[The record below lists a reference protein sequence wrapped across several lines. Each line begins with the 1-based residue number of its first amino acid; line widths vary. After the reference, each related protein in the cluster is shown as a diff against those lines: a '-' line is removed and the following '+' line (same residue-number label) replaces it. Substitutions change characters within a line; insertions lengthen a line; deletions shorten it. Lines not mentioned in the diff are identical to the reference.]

1 MSTALADVSPRLLR
15 CFTVLGDELHFGRAA
30 DRLYVA
36 QSALSR
42 SIQQLEA
49 VVGRRLFDRT
59 TRSVS
64 LTPTGQALL
73 PAALGVL
80 EALEALRDELAAAR
94 GTLRVAHAPGCDTM
108 AVILDRLHSIDP
120 DVLAL
125 EQVLRPDPQL
135 EALRGGRL
143 DVAICAEPVD
153 DARLQSTRL
162 RLDPLLVGVIGR
174 DPAERRPVD
183 VRRRALA
190 VPASPAATTS
200 FARFLAGYAQA
211 VGARFTR
218 VAVAPG
224 SGTEAYTLRRAGA
237 HAFLM
242 LASYGVR
249 LDASCPLVGAA
260 PLQAYFPWHLAWRR
274 GAPAAVRAFVAAA
287 KALASDRRWLDD
299 ERLPGTPWTGIEAQ
313 ALVLAA

>member
-64 LTPTGQALL
+64 LTPSGQALL
-73 PAALGVL
+73 PAAREVL
-80 EALEALRDELAAAR
+80 EALEALRDELATAR
-94 GTLRVAHAPGCDTM
+94 GTLRVAHAAGSDTM
-108 AVILDRLHSIDP
+108 AVILDRLHHVDP
-120 DVLAL
+120 DLRAL
-125 EQVLRPDPQL
+125 EQVLWPDAQL

-153 DARLQSTRL
+153 DTRLTSAPL

-174 DPAERRPVD
+174 DHSERRPVD
-183 VRRRALA
+183 LRRRAVA
-190 VPASPAATTS
+190 APVSPAATAP
-200 FARFLAGYAQA
+200 FARFLAGYEQA
-211 VGARFTR
+211 VGGRFTVSWSR
-218 VAVAPG
+218 PVPG
-224 SGTEAYTLRRAGA
+224 RRPTRCGA
-237 HAFLM
+237 
-242 LASYGVR
+242 
-249 LDASCPLVGAA
+249 
-260 PLQAYFPWHLAWRR
+260 
-274 GAPAAVRAFVAAA
+274 RARAR
-287 KALASDRRWLDD
+287 S
-299 ERLPGTPWTGIEAQ
+299 
-313 ALVLAA
+313 

>member
-1 MSTALADVSPRLLR
+1 MSTVLADISPRLLR
-15 CFTVLGDELHFGRAA
+15 CFTVLGDELHFGRAS
-30 DRLYVA
+30 DRLYIA

-49 VVGRRLFDRT
+49 IVGRRLFDRT

-64 LTPTGQALL
+64 LTPSGQALL
-73 PAALGVL
+73 PAAHEVL
-80 EALEALRDELAAAR
+80 AALEALRDELAAAR

-108 AVILDRLHSIDP
+108 AVILDRLHATDP
-120 DVLAL
+120 DLHAL

-143 DVAICAEPVD
+143 DVALCAEPVD
-153 DARLQSTRL
+153 DTRLQSTPL

-174 DPAERRPVD
+174 DPGERRPVD
-183 VRRRALA
+183 VRRRAVA
-190 VPASPAATTS
+190 VPASTAANTA
-200 FARFLAGYAQA
+200 FARFLAGYEQA
-211 VGARFTR
+211 VGSRFTR

-224 SGTEAYTLRRAGA
+224 SGTEAYTLRRAGVG
-237 HAFLM
+237 AFLM

-274 GAPAAVRAFVAAA
+274 GAPATVRAFVAAA
-287 KALASDRRWLDD
+287 TAVASDRRWLDG
-299 ERLPGTPWTGIEAQ
+299 ERLPGASWTGIEAREP
-313 ALVLAA
+313 VLAA